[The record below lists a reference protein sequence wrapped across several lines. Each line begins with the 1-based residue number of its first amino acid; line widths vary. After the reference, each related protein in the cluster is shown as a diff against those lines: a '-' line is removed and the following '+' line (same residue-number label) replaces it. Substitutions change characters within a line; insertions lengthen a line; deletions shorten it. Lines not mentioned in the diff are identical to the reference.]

1 MSLGKPDEKRWID
14 RMNSFGTKSVL
25 WIEDLTTFKESVLFA
40 HTPPGPILQRA
51 RELDALYFAVG
62 LSCFAR

>member
-1 MSLGKPDEKRWID
+1 MSLGKPDEKKWID

-40 HTPPGPILQRA
+40 HTL
-51 RELDALYFAVG
+51 LLH
-62 LSCFAR
+62 